1 MSPNKAAGI
10 FISYTLSENHCG
22 HFSCNLIHYVL
33 FNDFEQKYYLKIRQE
48 MYIFPVHGTIVSGL
62 VLPSKHRNTKYI
74 SYHFF
79 PDLIIT

>member
-33 FNDFEQKYYLKIRQE
+33 FNDFEQKYYLEIRQK
-48 MYIFPVHGTIVSGL
+48 MYISQSTELLFLDWCYLQNTET
-62 VLPSKHRNTKYI
+62 RNTSVI
-74 SYHFF
+74 TFF
-79 PDLIIT
+79 PT